1 MPWYHVALENSTET
15 VCLWGQGA
23 VEKPIGSG
31 LIAFLDAD
39 WDAWHKKA
47 APYCDD
53 HDKAQESVL
62 DFKAFYGELKERLG
76 TLHPLLQTFVEDQ
89 LPGAWCVL
97 AMDSVCATDL
107 DFVAALRD
115 VKEPEVDISG
125 HMLYRLWNQTDSYFT
140 HFAQF
145 REKLEP
151 MMDAVLNTGVEEELP
166 QIQRYCLMRK
176 TSPDYTVLAKD
187 LYDSLALE
195 SAVVLNGQI
204 EEFLPNSTVTDDF
217 MAQVQDGQLS
227 VHTFQ
232 TTDHLDAI
240 LLWELDYM
248 ASHGRILRRCDH
260 CGRYFIPYS
269 NVNCYCNRPTAERPD
284 KTCKQIGAMT
294 KHQAQVNGDAA
305 KKLYTQ
311 RNNSIH
317 LWATRHQ
324 KQYPHA
330 LDRNYR
336 AWNLRAMDMRD
347 MVMNGEMSYEE
358 FEAAMQGDPKTL
370 LGL

>member
-1 MPWYHVALENSTET
+1 MPWYHVALENGAEK
-15 VCLWGQGA
+15 VCLLGQGT

-39 WDAWHKKA
+39 WEAWHKKA

-53 HDKAQESVL
+53 HNKAQESVL
-62 DFKAFYGELKERLG
+62 DFQAVYGELKERVG
-76 TLHPLLQTFVEDQ
+76 ALHPLLQTFVEDQ
-89 LPGAWCVL
+89 LTGAWITL
-97 AMDSVCATDL
+97 AMDSVCATDR

-115 VKEPEVDISG
+115 GKEPDADISG
-125 HMLYRLWNQTDSYFT
+125 HLLYRLWNQMDSYFT
-140 HFAQF
+140 RFAQF

-151 MMDAVLNTGVEEELP
+151 MMDAVLNTGFEEELS
-166 QIQRYCLMRK
+166 QIQRYCFMRK
-176 TSPDYTVLAKD
+176 ISPDYTVLAKK

-195 SAVVLNGQI
+195 STVVLNGRI
-204 EEFLPNSTVTDDF
+204 EESLPGGAMTDDF
-217 MAQVQDGQLS
+217 MAQVQDGELS

-232 TTDHLDAI
+232 TTDYLEAI

-248 ASHGRILRRCDH
+248 ASHGHILRRCDH
-260 CGRYFIPYS
+260 CGRHFIPYS
-269 NVNCYCNRPTAERPD
+269 NISCYCNRPTAERPE

-294 KHQAQVNGDAA
+294 KHQAQVNSDAA
-305 KKLYTQ
+305 TKLYKQ
-311 RNNSIH
+311 RNNNVH

-347 MVMNGEMSYEE
+347 MVMNGEMSYED

>member
-1 MPWYHVALENSTET
+1 MAWYHATLENGTEK
-15 VCLWGQGA
+15 VCLWGQGT

-39 WDAWHKKA
+39 WEAWHKKT

-53 HDKAQESVL
+53 HSKAQESVL
-62 DFKAFYGELKERLG
+62 DFKAFYGELEEQIA
-76 TLHPLLQTFVEDQ
+76 TLHPLLQTFVENQ
-89 LPGAWCVL
+89 LTGAWFAL
-97 AMDSVCATDL
+97 AAESVCVTDP

-115 VKEPEVDISG
+115 CKEPDADISG

-151 MMDAVLNTGVEEELP
+151 MMDAVLNTGCEEEMS
-166 QIQRYCLMRK
+166 QIQRYCLMRR
-176 TSPDYTVLAKD
+176 TSPDYTVLAKK
-187 LYDSLALE
+187 LYDTLALE
-195 SAVVLNGQI
+195 TAIVVNGKMEEYLPDGETSGGCI
-204 EEFLPNSTVTDDF
+204 EELHDKK
-217 MAQVQDGQLS
+217 LS

-232 TTDHLDAI
+232 ATDHLEAI

-248 ASHGRILRRCDH
+248 ASHGHILRRCDH

-269 NVNCYCNRPTAERPD
+269 NVNCYCDRPTKERPD

-294 KHQAQVNGDAA
+294 KHQLKVNSHEATN
-305 KKLYTQ
+305 LYTHK
-311 RNNSIH
+311 NNT
-317 LWATRHQ
+317 LQQWAKRHQ
-324 KQYPHA
+324 VQYPHA
-330 LDRNYR
+330 FDRNYK
-336 AWNLRAMDMRD
+336 AWKLRAMDMLD
-347 MVMNGEMSYEE
+347 AVINGKMSYED
-358 FEAAMQGDPKTL
+358 FETAMQGDPKTL